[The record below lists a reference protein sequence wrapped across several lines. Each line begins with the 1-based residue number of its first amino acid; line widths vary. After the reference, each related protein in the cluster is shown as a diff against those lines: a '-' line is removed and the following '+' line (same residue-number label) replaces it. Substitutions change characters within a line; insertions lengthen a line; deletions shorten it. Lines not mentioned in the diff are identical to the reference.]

1 MQGDNYVSLDVE
13 EEFIAKWEAKFNA
26 FKSMTA

>member
-13 EEFIAKWEAKFNA
+13 EDFLQLWEAKFGVVLED
-26 FKSMTA
+26 

>member
-13 EEFIAKWEAKFNA
+13 EDFLQLWDAKFNA
-26 FKSMTA
+26 FKNMTA